1 MTPIAIPQDH
11 LVFEVVVF
19 YHHPITTSSAEPCE
33 EGVGR
38 SGEGEDANPLE
49 PELHVVSF
57 GLFSTLT
64 RELAKK
70 AAARAAGYGS
80 VAEWSRQLEYESD
93 VPMTLDAVRRPFHHL
108 EEDEWS
114 RITVLLGERRTSFL

>member
-19 YHHPITTSSAEPCE
+19 YHQPTSGSSADLCE
-33 EGVGR
+33 EGIGR
-38 SGEGEDANPLE
+38 SGEGEEVNPIE
-49 PELHVVSF
+49 PEIHVVSF
-57 GLFSTLT
+57 GLFSALT

-70 AAARAAGYGS
+70 AAARAAGYASG
-80 VAEWSRQLEYESD
+80 AEWSRQLEYESD